1 VNLEHPSLK
10 KKYELSPNQVL
21 VLSFLG
27 FILIGTYLLH
37 LPMASASEETISWID
52 SLFTATSAACVTG
65 LIVVDTG
72 SDFSIFGQWII
83 LILIQVGG
91 IGIMT
96 FSTMFAFLLGKK
108 ISLRQRLIIQES
120 LNQFSIGGLIRLAKY
135 IFLFT
140 LFFEGLGTLI
150 MYINWH
156 NIDRNHSPLFISFF
170 HAVSA
175 FCNAGFSLFS
185 DSLEK
190 YISHPGI
197 NIIFIILII
206 AGGIGFLVLVE
217 LYEYPRR
224 KKFSLHSKLVIII
237 TLILLVAGT
246 LGIYLFENQNPDTIQ
261 SYGPKAKILSSIFQ
275 SATARTTGF
284 NTIPIGQMGNAALF
298 LLIIL
303 MFIGGSPTSAAGGIK
318 TTTFGILF
326 LRMIYTLKGKRY
338 IYVFQRKI
346 SEEIVNKALA
356 VFMLYLSWTIV
367 MTLFL
372 SYLEDFSFIELFF
385 EMVSAFGTVGLSMG
399 ITSSLSF
406 SSKLIIILTMFF
418 GRLGPLALAM
428 SLIINR
434 QPESIQYPEDRVMV
448 G

>member
-1 VNLEHPSLK
+1 VNLERISLK
-10 KKYELSPNQVL
+10 KKTELSPNQVL

-37 LPMASASEETISWID
+37 LPVASASEEAIRWID
-52 SLFTATSAACVTG
+52 ALFTATSAACVTG

-72 SDFSIFGQWII
+72 SDFSLFGQWII

-120 LNQFSIGGLIRLAKY
+120 LNQFSIGGLVRLAKY
-135 IFLFT
+135 ILLFT
-140 LFFEGLGTLI
+140 LFFEGLGTFF
-150 MYINWH
+150 MYLNWH
-156 NIDRNHSPLFISFF
+156 QLSVNHSTLFLSFF

-190 YISHPGI
+190 YVSHPGI
-197 NIIFIILII
+197 NIIFVILII

-217 LYEYPRR
+217 LYEYPKR
-224 KKFSLHSKLVIII
+224 KKLSLHSKLVIIM
-237 TLILLVAGT
+237 TLILLIVGS
-246 LGIYLFENQNPDTIQ
+246 LGILVLENRNPDTIQ
-261 SYGPKAKILSSIFQ
+261 SYSPKVKILSSVFQ

-284 NTIPIGQMGNAALF
+284 NTIPIGHMTNAALF
-298 LLIIL
+298 LLIVL

-338 IYVFQRKI
+338 IYVFKRKI
-346 SEEIVNKALA
+346 SEEIVNKALV
-356 VFMLYLSWTIV
+356 VFMLSLSWTIV

-372 SYLEDFSFIELFF
+372 SYLEDFPFIELFF
-385 EMVSAFGTVGLSMG
+385 EMISAFGTVGLSTG

-406 SSKLIIILTMFF
+406 NSKLIIIITMFF
-418 GRLGPLALAM
+418 GRLGPLALAI